1 MSAQTTREFEKA
13 QAQYIKA
20 KEQLAKAQEQLRE
33 AEARY
38 DDAHFRLR
46 DEQKEE
52 ANQDHWLRSGWGRRE
67 IRGEGSSSRRNDPRL
82 EYLIAFDHAAVAMKP
97 EITRILGGSGPD
109 LSTVARV
116 PRRGV
121 DDDDGRRDF
130 GDVRVGTL
138 SIARMALVEKHFQTQ
153 PISVVVD
160 GVERDAWL
168 PTKAKK
174 GARARRNTAGR
185 GSRR

>member
-52 ANQDHWLRSGWGRRE
+52 ANTNHWIESGWGWGDTRAE
-67 IRGEGSSSRRNDPRL
+67 SSSRPRRDRRL
-82 EYLIAFDHAAVAMKP
+82 EYLIAFDSVAVALKP

-109 LSTVARV
+109 LSTVLRV
-116 PRRGV
+116 PRKGV
-121 DDDDGRRDF
+121 DDDQGRRDF
-130 GDVRVGTL
+130 GEVRVGIL
-138 SIARMALVEKHFQTQ
+138 SIGRMALVEKHFQTQ
-153 PISVVVD
+153 PITVVVD
-160 GVERDAWL
+160 GAERDAWL

-174 GARARRNTAGR
+174 GARARRNTVG
-185 GSRR
+185 GGNRR

>member
-20 KEQLAKAQEQLRE
+20 KEQLAKAQDQLRE

-52 ANQDHWLRSGWGRRE
+52 TNQDHWLRSGWGRRE
-67 IRGEGSSSRRNDPRL
+67 TPGESSSRRNDPRL
-82 EYLIAFDHAAVAMKP
+82 EYLIAFDSVAVAMKP

-109 LSTVARV
+109 LFTVARV

-121 DDDDGRRDF
+121 DDEDGRRSF

-138 SIARMALVEKHFQTQ
+138 SIGRMALVEKHFQTQ

-174 GARARRNTAGR
+174 GARARRNTVG
-185 GSRR
+185 GGNRR